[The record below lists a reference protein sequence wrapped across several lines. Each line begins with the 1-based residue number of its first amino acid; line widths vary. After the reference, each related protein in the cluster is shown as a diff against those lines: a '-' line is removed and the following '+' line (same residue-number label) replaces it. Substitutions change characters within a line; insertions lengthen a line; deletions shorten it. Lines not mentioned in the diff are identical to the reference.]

1 MNFLLQE
8 SPSILGIPN
17 LLLVAF
23 VLGGFGILA
32 CVSAYAAQRW
42 AHRCY
47 LELKKMNEK
56 LDTLNPDDGALSPP
70 PRPSSYLDEEENA

>member
-8 SPSILGIPN
+8 NPTFLGIPN
-17 LLLVAF
+17 QLLVAF

-56 LDTLNPDDGALSPP
+56 LEKLHPNDSGLAPP
-70 PRPSSYLDEEENA
+70 PKPVSYLDDEET